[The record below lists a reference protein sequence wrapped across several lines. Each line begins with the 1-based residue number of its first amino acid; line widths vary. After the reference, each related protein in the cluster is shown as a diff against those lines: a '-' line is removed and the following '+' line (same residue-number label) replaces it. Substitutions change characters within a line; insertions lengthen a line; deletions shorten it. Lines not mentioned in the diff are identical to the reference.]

1 MDDTQILTPVNA
13 QTSLAA
19 APAEAMTSDVVI
31 IGGGLAGSLT
41 GAMLGRAGID
51 CIVVEPHKEHP
62 DEFRCE
68 KLDGDQVRRLQKT
81 GLADEILAA
90 TTPDIEAWVARRG
103 MIVDKRRGD
112 QHGTFYAPLV
122 NRVRSLIPPS
132 VRICHAKATSLSTSE
147 DRQTV
152 TLANGTTISARL
164 AVLSNGLSVALR
176 DQVGLGRQVL
186 SPCHSISI
194 GFNLMPTN
202 GGQFACPAIT
212 YYAKSPVD
220 RAALLTM
227 FPIGD
232 VHRVNLFVYR
242 NMDDVWLRDFRA
254 APEKMLRALMP
265 ELESMIGPYAIE
277 PRVQIRPVDI
287 FVSTG
292 HVQPGL
298 VLIGDAYA
306 TTCPAAGNG
315 ARKAI
320 TDAERLCNVYIPQW
334 LATPGMGVGKIS
346 EFYSDPVKV
355 ACDRFSFD
363 KAFAL
368 RSYSI
373 DASLPWRMRRLVRFV
388 LHVVVGLARRA
399 RSFKGE
405 RQVAP
410 PTVPVLPEQ
419 RV

>member
-1 MDDTQILTPVNA
+1 MDDTQVLTPANG
-13 QTSLAA
+13 QTS
-19 APAEAMTSDVVI
+19 APAETMTTDVVI
-31 IGGGLAGSLT
+31 IGGGLAGSLA

-81 GLADEILAA
+81 GLADDILAA

-103 MIVDKRRGD
+103 RVVDKRRGD

-132 VRICHAKATSLSTSE
+132 VRVCHAKATGLSTSE

-152 TLANGTTISARL
+152 TLANGATISARL
-164 AVLSNGLSVALR
+164 AILSNGLSVALR
-176 DQVGLGRQVL
+176 DQVGLDREVL

-194 GFNLMPTN
+194 GFNMTPAD
-202 GGQFACPAIT
+202 GGQFACRAIT
-212 YYAKSPVD
+212 YYAKSTAD

-232 VHRVNLFVYR
+232 VRRANLFVYR
-242 NMDDVWLRDFRA
+242 SMEDAWLREFRK
-254 APEKMLRALMP
+254 APGPMLQTLMP
-265 ELESMIGPYAIE
+265 ELECMIGAYAIE
-277 PRVQIRPVDI
+277 PRIQIRPVDI
-287 FVSTG
+287 FVSKG

-373 DASLPWRMRRLVRFV
+373 DTSLPWRVRRLVRFV
-388 LHVVVGLARRA
+388 LHVAVGFVRRI
-399 RSFKGE
+399 RSVKRGG
-405 RQVAP
+405 RASP
-410 PTVPVLPEQ
+410 PTVPALPEQ
-419 RV
+419 RA

>member
-1 MDDTQILTPVNA
+1 
-13 QTSLAA
+13 
-19 APAEAMTSDVVI
+19 
-31 IGGGLAGSLT
+31 
-41 GAMLGRAGID
+41 
-51 CIVVEPHKEHP
+51 
-62 DEFRCE
+62 
-68 KLDGDQVRRLQKT
+68 LQKT

-122 NRVRSLIPPS
+122 NRVRSLIPS
-132 VRICHAKATSLSTSE
+132 TVRVCYAKATGLSTSE

-152 TLANGTTISARL
+152 MLANGTTISARL

-176 DQVGLGRQVL
+176 DQVGLEREVL
-186 SPCHSISI
+186 SSCHSISI
-194 GFNLMPTN
+194 GFNMAPAN
-202 GGQFACPAIT
+202 GGQFSCRALT

-232 VHRVNLFVYR
+232 ARRVNLFVYR
-242 NMDDVWLRDFRA
+242 SMEDAWLREFRK
-254 APEKMLRALMP
+254 APGHMLQTLMP
-265 ELESMIGPYAIE
+265 ELESMIGAYVIE

-287 FVSTG
+287 FVSKG
-292 HVQPGL
+292 HMQPGL

-320 TDAERLCNVYIPQW
+320 TDVERLCNVYIPQW
-334 LATPGMGVGKIS
+334 LATPGMSIGKIS
-346 EFYSDPVKV
+346 EFYADPVKV

-373 DASLPWRMRRLVRFV
+373 DTSLPWRARRLVRFV
-388 LHVVVGLARRA
+388 LHVVVGLIRRV
-399 RSFKGE
+399 RSFKRG
-405 RQVAP
+405 RQASP
-410 PTVPVLPEQ
+410 PTVPALPE
-419 RV
+419 RHA

>member
-1 MDDTQILTPVNA
+1 MDDTQVLTSASA
-13 QTSLAA
+13 QT
-19 APAEAMTSDVVI
+19 PASAEMMTTDVVI
-31 IGGGLAGSLT
+31 IGGGLAGSLA
-41 GAMLGRAGID
+41 GAMLSRAGID

-103 MIVDKRRGD
+103 MIVDRRRGD

-122 NRVRSLIPPS
+122 NRVRSLIPSS
-132 VRICHAKATSLSTSE
+132 VRICYAKAIGLSTSE

-152 TLANGTTISARL
+152 ALANGATISARL

-176 DQVGLGRQVL
+176 DQVGLERQVL
-186 SPCHSISI
+186 SPCHSVSI
-194 GFNLMPTN
+194 GFNMTPAN
-202 GGQFACPAIT
+202 GGQFACRAIT
-212 YYAKSPVD
+212 YYAKSPAD

-242 NMDDVWLRDFRA
+242 SMEDPWLREFRKS
-254 APEKMLRALMP
+254 PGRTLQALMP
-265 ELESMIGPYAIE
+265 ELESMIGAYAIE
-277 PRVQIRPVDI
+277 PRIQIRPVDI
-287 FVSTG
+287 FVSKG

-334 LATPGMGVGKIS
+334 LATPGMSVAKIS
-346 EFYSDPVKV
+346 EFYSDPAKV

-373 DASLPWRMRRLVRFV
+373 DTSLPWRVRRLARFG
-388 LHVVVGLARRA
+388 LHVVIGIVRRV
-399 RSFKGE
+399 RSFKRA
-405 RQVAP
+405 RQASP
-410 PTVPVLPEQ
+410 ATVPALPEQ
-419 RV
+419 RA